1 MSILLGACKPDTVPA
16 PARGDIGRIG
26 GNSND
31 TIVHSRQ
38 VIGLS
43 GCAVDIVNVARGRIV
58 FCIEG
63 KHRKEVVATIII
75 LNGIRSEG
83 EWSQSAGEKKGGNM
97 HSDCKE

>member
-1 MSILLGACKPDTVPA
+1 MGVLLGACKPDTVPA
-16 PARGDIGRIG
+16 PARGDISRIG

-31 TIVHSRQ
+31 TVVHTGQ

-43 GCAVDIVNVARGRIV
+43 GIAVDIVDVAGCRIV

-63 KHRKEVVATIII
+63 KQRKEVVAAIII
-75 LNGIRSEG
+75 LNGISSESK
-83 EWSQSAGEKKGGNM
+83 WSQSAAEKKGGIM